1 MNRRRV
7 EARRAQGAVEL
18 LAWPLAAVV
27 LVAVAAVVGE
37 ASPPTSE
44 PRAVEVSQSVTAC
57 PLAGGLTASTGQVE
71 AGSEGS
77 IRTVSGEEDA
87 TAELDPAA
95 WVAAAGTGD
104 SAVVRQMGGGGVAFA
119 AGTLSDAGGGYTVA
133 ACPGV
138 ADESW
143 FLGAGTTAR
152 HPSTLVLTNIA
163 DVPAQ
168 VDVELWGGAG
178 PIDAVND
185 TGIVVQPGTTARIPL
200 ADLVVGEAEVAVH
213 VIRRRGVV
221 TAALVDA
228 STTALGGSEV
238 LTSSGPPATET
249 VLPGVTSAGGRTL
262 LLANPGERTARVSV
276 TSAGPEGGFVPEG
289 LGELEVPAGTVIP
302 VALPESVG
310 PDATALRVE
319 SDEPVLSTVRLAA
332 SEKDYAYATGGEA
345 LTGPA
350 VVPVALGPG
359 AVRPVLH
366 LLADDETSAVQV
378 ELFDTAMQ
386 SVGSTSV
393 TVERG
398 TLTAIDL
405 ASPDLTASPD
415 VAYAVVTAKRPVHG
429 AAVYRTGDLI
439 SVLTLQEAPLEALGP
454 RVRPGF

>member
-7 EARRAQGAVEL
+7 EARRAQGAVEV

-27 LVAVAAVVGE
+27 LVALVAVVGE
-37 ASPPTSE
+37 ASSPTSE
-44 PRAVEVSQSVTAC
+44 PRAVAVSQSVTSC
-57 PLAGGLTASTGQVE
+57 PVAGGLTAATGQVE
-71 AGSEGS
+71 AGSGGS
-77 IRTVSGEEDA
+77 IRTVTGEED
-87 TAELDPAA
+87 TTVELDPAA
-95 WVAAAGTGD
+95 WVATAGTGD
-104 SAVVRQMGGGGVAFA
+104 SAVVRQMGGGGVAFV
-119 AGTLSDAGGGYTVA
+119 AGTLPVGDGYTVA

-178 PIDAVND
+178 RIDAVND
-185 TGIVVQPGTTARIPL
+185 TGIVVQPGATAQIPL

-213 VIRRRGVV
+213 VVRRRGVV
-221 TAALVDA
+221 TAAVVDA
-228 STTALGGSEV
+228 STTALAGSEV
-238 LTSSGPPATET
+238 LTASGPPATET
-249 VLPGVTSAGGRTL
+249 VLPGVAAAGGRTL
-262 LLANPGERTARVSV
+262 LLANPGERAAGVSV
-276 TSAGPEGGFVPEG
+276 TAAGPEGGFVPEG
-289 LGELEVPAGTVIP
+289 LGELEVPAGTVLP

-310 PDATALRVE
+310 AEATGLRVE

-332 SEKDYAYATGGEA
+332 SEKDYAYASGRDA

-366 LLADDETSAVQV
+366 LLADDETSAVDV
-378 ELFDTAMQ
+378 ELFDAAMQ

-405 ASPDLTASPD
+405 ASPEITASPD

-439 SVLTLQEAPLEALGP
+439 SVLTLREAPLEALGP

>member
-1 MNRRRV
+1 M
-7 EARRAQGAVEL
+7 

-27 LVAVAAVVGE
+27 LVALVAVVGE

-44 PRAVEVSQSVTAC
+44 PRAVEVSQSVTSC

-77 IRTVSGEEDA
+77 IRTVTGEEEA
-87 TAELDPAA
+87 SGELDPAA
-95 WVAAAGTGD
+95 WVAAAATGD
-104 SAVVRQMGGGGVAFA
+104 SAVVRQMGGGGVAFV
-119 AGTLSDAGGGYTVA
+119 AGTLAEGGGYTVA

-178 PIDAVND
+178 KIDAVND
-185 TGIVVQPGTTARIPL
+185 TGIVVQPGATARIPL
-200 ADLVVGEAEVAVH
+200 AELVVGEAEVAVH
-213 VIRRRGVV
+213 VVRRRGVV
-221 TAALVDA
+221 TAAVVDA
-228 STTALGGSEV
+228 STTALAGSEV

-249 VLPGVTSAGGRTL
+249 VLSGVTSAGGRTL
-262 LLANPGERTARVSV
+262 LLANPGERSARVSV
-276 TSAGPEGGFVPEG
+276 TSAGPEGGFIPEG
-289 LGELEVPAGTVIP
+289 LGELEVPAGTVVP

-366 LLADDETSAVQV
+366 LLADDETSAVEV
-378 ELFDTAMQ
+378 ELFDAAMQ
-386 SVGSTSV
+386 PVGSTSV

-405 ASPDLTASPD
+405 ASPEITDSPD